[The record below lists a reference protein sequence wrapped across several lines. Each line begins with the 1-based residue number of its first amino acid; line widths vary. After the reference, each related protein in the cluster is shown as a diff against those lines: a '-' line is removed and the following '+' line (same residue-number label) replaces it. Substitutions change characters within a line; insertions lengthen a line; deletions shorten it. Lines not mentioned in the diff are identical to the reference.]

1 MRLNNKGFTLLEVMI
16 ALTIFALLAT
26 SLSQATVG
34 AIDNQLT
41 IEQKIFANWIAEN
54 EIIELRS
61 KPWED
66 IKSGQ
71 TDYKMAN
78 LDWSIEKVVTDKKS
92 FSGIS
97 IPLEVREVLVTVS
110 LKDQPSSIITL
121 TAYLANEAL

>member
-1 MRLNNKGFTLLEVMI
+1 MRPNNKGFTLLEVMI

-71 TDYKMAN
+71 ADYKMAN
-78 LDWSIEKVVTDKKS
+78 LDWSIEKIVTDKKS
-92 FSGIS
+92 FSGVS

-110 LKDQPSSIITL
+110 LKDQTSSIITL